1 MRVLLVFID
10 GVGVGR
16 PGAHNPF
23 DGAPLRLLAPL
34 AGGPPDDRVAFTAI
48 DATLGHPGLPQSAT
62 GQGALFTGEDAVAVA
77 GGHREGYPTRAVGEL
92 LLRSS
97 FLARARAAGK
107 RAAFLNAFDGQ
118 RAALVRDASR
128 LWGRSQEGGKAGR
141 TEGEES
147 APDQTFPPS
156 RLPVQSNKA
165 RRVRASASALAAL
178 AGGGELRTIDDARA
192 GRAVTFDFTGE
203 VLRAYGIDAPA
214 RSLEGAA
221 RTLAGAASELDL
233 ALFETFLTDKAGHA
247 QDVGWA
253 RHEIAR
259 VERFLA
265 ALVDAV
271 DPREQLVVVTSDHGN
286 LEDLSTRSHTRAP
299 VPLMA
304 FGAGAHE
311 FARGARSLLDVAPR
325 ALSAIGAAPPD
336 TA

>member
-1 MRVLLVFID
+1 MRVLLVFVD
-10 GVGVGR
+10 GIGVGR

-34 AGGPPDDRVAFTAI
+34 AGGPPDERLAFTPI

-62 GQGALFTGEDAVAVA
+62 GQGALFTGEDAIAVA

-107 RAAFLNAFDGQ
+107 RAAFLNAFDAHH
-118 RAALVRDASR
+118 AALIRDASR
-128 LWGRSQEGGKAGR
+128 HWGGSREGGKAGR
-141 TEGEES
+141 KS
-147 APDQTFPPS
+147 S
-156 RLPVQSNKA
+156 KA
-165 RRVRASASALAAL
+165 RPVRASASALAAL

-203 VLRAYGIDAPA
+203 VLRAYGVDAPA

-221 RTLAGAASELDL
+221 RTLADAASELDL

-304 FGAGAHE
+304 FGAGAHD

>member
-10 GVGVGR
+10 GIGVGR

-34 AGGPPDDRVAFTAI
+34 AGGPHDDRVAFTAI

-62 GQGALFTGEDAVAVA
+62 GQSALFTGEDAVAVA

-92 LLRSS
+92 LLRAS

-107 RAAFLNAFDGQ
+107 RAALLNAFDAQ
-118 RAALVRDASR
+118 RAALIRDASNR
-128 LWGRSQEGGKAGR
+128 WRS
-141 TEGEES
+141 
-147 APDQTFPPS
+147 
-156 RLPVQSNKA
+156 
-165 RRVRASASALAAL
+165 VRASASALAAL

-221 RTLAGAASELDL
+221 RTLAEAASELDL

-265 ALVDAV
+265 ALLDAV
-271 DPREQLVVVTSDHGN
+271 EPREQLVVVTSDHGN

-311 FARGARSLLDVAPR
+311 FVRRARSLLDVAPR
-325 ALSAIGAAPPD
+325 ALLAIGAAPSD